1 MHPQHGG
8 CCIKDADETPLF
20 FTTKRNAQKAR
31 RGYKPFLV
39 SIEFGDNFDTDVRRS
54 IDKELDVVC
63 QNAADEIKTILLN
76 SGVRA
81 CFPLLSEVANI
92 PPVSV
97 RERMALFRPKQ
108 SLWAVVCKS
117 TEEICGENGRPLL
130 FRTEKQASGFRRS
143 LKTPRR
149 VAVSRVTFGI
159 VFTEPE
165 PSELLVELTP
175 RYRAQAIR
183 RFWNYVCLNG
193 LAPAGLVSSSEGA
206 DPLLYLRLR

>member
-1 MHPQHGG
+1 M
-8 CCIKDADETPLF
+8 
-20 FTTKRNAQKAR
+20 KRRFSLQPSVMR
-31 RGYKPFLV
+31 RRP
-39 SIEFGDNFDTDVRRS
+39 
-54 IDKELDVVC
+54 
-63 QNAADEIKTILLN
+63 AADISRSLSRSNLVIISILMSDDRLTR
-76 SGVRA
+76 SWMLSVKMPPTRSKPSFSIPGFALVFR
-81 CFPLLSEVANI
+81 CFPRWQIS
-92 PPVSV
+92 
-97 RERMALFRPKQ
+97 RLFRPKQ